1 MVILCFAAIHNTLS
15 LDKLDWAN
23 NKTPQIQTPF
33 SSPRKHSENKLK
45 LVLSLESKICI
56 PISLLFAHNQNPNSY
71 STILSVMNSYS
82 NSLLNKS
89 KPLFI
94 TSEYAAHW
102 NTDFTD
108 NEYKSKLSSQQNQKW
123 KINLVKIIKIMFS
136 NSELF
141 IGLHFQKN

>member
-1 MVILCFAAIHNTLS
+1 MEKENCIEKPGNTEPEVLDFYRTLS
-15 LDKLDWAN
+15 KLLSREHLEN
-23 NKTPQIQTPF
+23 NA
-33 SSPRKHSENKLK
+33 E

-56 PISLLFAHNQNPNSY
+56 PLSLLFAHNQNPNSY